1 MLVEPVLSFLRFGIV
16 LSLLVFVHELGHF
29 LAAKWRG
36 VFVEEFGF
44 GLPPRIWGKR
54 VGDTLYSIN
63 LFPIGGFVKLKGED
77 PEVVGFG
84 DADSFAVKS
93 RWSRALIII
102 AGVLGNFLLAW
113 LIFTFLFAVG
123 NPEFRGDVFIKDVAP
138 NSPAAQVGIRKGDQ
152 VISINGVAVRQLE
165 DLIVE
170 TRKSAGTEVKLQLR
184 RGGDN
189 RTLRLIP
196 RLTPPKGEG
205 AMGVALETRNERVD
219 VSRYPL
225 WQSPLVAAKEVV
237 SILGKMLSGVK
248 ILLMELIFRGEVPKE
263 VTGIVG
269 IKALTDVAAEMGER
283 FFLQFVAILSL
294 NLLIFNL
301 LPIPALDGGRL
312 LFVGIEAIT
321 GRKLPPRV
329 ERWANNLGLALM
341 LLLFVL
347 ITIRDI
353 GRFY

>member
-1 MLVEPVLSFLRFGIV
+1 
-16 LSLLVFVHELGHF
+16 
-29 LAAKWRG
+29 
-36 VFVEEFGF
+36 
-44 GLPPRIWGKR
+44 
-54 VGDTLYSIN
+54 
-63 LFPIGGFVKLKGED
+63 
-77 PEVVGFG
+77 
-84 DADSFAVKS
+84 
-93 RWSRALIII
+93 
-102 AGVLGNFLLAW
+102 
-113 LIFTFLFAVG
+113 
-123 NPEFRGDVFIKDVAP
+123 
-138 NSPAAQVGIRKGDQ
+138 
-152 VISINGVAVRQLE
+152 
-165 DLIVE
+165 
-170 TRKSAGTEVKLQLR
+170 
-184 RGGDN
+184 
-189 RTLRLIP
+189 
-196 RLTPPKGEG
+196 
-205 AMGVALETRNERVD
+205 MGVALETRNERVD
-219 VSRYPL
+219 VSKYPL